1 MKRFLNVRGRLVPLL
16 VALFCSLSTY
26 ASGGNSSIHLS
37 KGSDRS
43 SSEWI
48 EVDTLFFDAPMDVWY
63 HDPVKY
69 VDYDVLFI
77 GSKEIKGEIGLFVP
91 DDINDF
97 YYNCNE
103 ESPSDPNTY
112 RSKTNTICSGIL
124 KFPARVTSIHVTKGH
139 NFINCGI
146 PYVDT
151 LFYAPSMD
159 EWFRDPVV
167 GIEYG
172 ALFIGSKEI
181 KGEIGLTIPDDA
193 APLQVNC
200 NDVSSSTYVTP
211 DRRTE
216 CEGVLKFPAKI
227 TSIHISKGHNFMH
240 CGISYVDTL
249 FYDAP
254 MSQWYTDPAKY
265 LDFGAL
271 FIDSKEVK
279 GQISLTIPDSMVWIG
294 YDCEEG
300 RHGPCMTYTTCGSL
314 FSSFPAEIT
323 SVHVTKGHDFWS
335 SGLYHIDTL
344 FFDASMDEWLADC
357 VKNIDYDVLF
367 IDSKEVT
374 ETMSVTLP
382 SSLLRVDHS
391 REAAEGCQSFSSENS
406 LNMLPTKNL
415 SVHVSHGY
423 DFVKTK
429 DIDTLYFDAPF
440 DEWLLHPMIC
450 YDAKVL
456 VIDSVEIKGE
466 MSVTIPNE
474 MKEFIHFNSWK
485 ESYLE
490 SRHYFMMI
498 GYPKDTILSPFYKF
512 PAKITSIHLSHSM
525 DFESSYL
532 NHVDTL
538 YYDAPLSQ
546 WLRDTVSNLSYD
558 VLVLDG
564 VVVNGTFPDNVSSIR
579 TKHGA
584 DFGDFDF
591 FKVDTIF
598 YDAPLSQWIA
608 DPVKNLQYDV
618 LYIDSKEMNEPLS
631 NVTIPADV
639 DSVAKNCHSVH
650 VGLGISYMSCDGL
663 LNYPVPVTSLHV
675 SKGYDFNNSGL
686 SHVDTLYFDA
696 PMDEWLKNMVKR
708 LGYNVLYIDSKEVK
722 DSMSVTVPADVESL
736 DQVLEGEMLSAFP
749 VTVNVFDN
757 FPAKI
762 TSLHVSHGYDLLH
775 APHVDTLFYDASFA
789 EWIQS
794 PVFHY
799 EADVLII
806 DSQVMDK
813 EMSVTIPDDMD
824 SFTPSIF
831 FSYYD
836 RYYGYSV
843 SLSDVEGP
851 FATLPKITSVHVSR
865 GVDFSYSGLASSD
878 SVYGE
883 PTGLQIVDTLYY
895 DAPLAQWMTDSV
907 TNLLYHVLVVD
918 GMTDN
923 NGKLVIPN
931 AVAKV
936 DGEDIKSVFPD
947 VNTVVLPSQV
957 AWSGAIQLDTL
968 FFEGSIAQWDANPL
982 TDIEAA
988 HVFVN
993 GRDLNDYK
1001 IVEVLVKGNSDTVN
1015 YDGKEHSLSG
1025 FTFSCEDMAY
1035 VSSDF
1040 MLMVGDTVS
1049 ATEPGEYVQPVS
1061 SDDFRNLNDDM
1072 RVRFVYTPGV
1082 LTILPPHYDFSA
1094 VCESGQTLYYQ
1105 IVSGHNVRLVCPRQ
1119 NGVDS
1124 ENYATGELIIP
1135 DVVTN
1140 DGKRYKVTEIAEDLL
1155 RGNKEVTSVVIP
1167 QYMDVIEPNAFDGC
1181 PNLREVTCSSVF
1193 PPEAEKNTFSD
1204 YSGTLFVP
1212 CESYDD
1218 YVAHD
1223 CWGSFNRID
1232 CIDSQSEDSS
1242 KIEVTPDYTEV
1253 VISWPSIGVAFTY
1266 TLKITTDGGLVCS
1279 LRFDQVGA
1287 LISIDFHCSIAPFLS
1302 PKAAPKPA
1310 IGDAVVSAAPRLV
1323 PSQGF
1328 SFTVTGL
1335 EEGTSYHYELEALDE
1350 NQEVVKAY
1358 TGDFET
1364 KSSPLLTGVDSEAS
1378 GTADLY
1384 VSENRIICENA
1395 HRLPIMIYNALSQ
1408 CLYACDAPC
1417 DFEVPALGVYMVK
1430 VGDKVVKVVVR

>member
-48 EVDTLFFDAPMDVWY
+48 EVDTLFFDAPMDVWFL
-63 HDPVKY
+63 DPVK
-69 VDYDVLFI
+69 
-77 GSKEIKGEIGLFVP
+77 
-91 DDINDF
+91 
-97 YYNCNE
+97 
-103 ESPSDPNTY
+103 
-112 RSKTNTICSGIL
+112 
-124 KFPARVTSIHVTKGH
+124 HV
-139 NFINCGI
+139 
-146 PYVDT
+146 
-151 LFYAPSMD
+151 
-159 EWFRDPVV
+159 
-167 GIEYG
+167 
-172 ALFIGSKEI
+172 
-181 KGEIGLTIPDDA
+181 
-193 APLQVNC
+193 
-200 NDVSSSTYVTP
+200 
-211 DRRTE
+211 
-216 CEGVLKFPAKI
+216 
-227 TSIHISKGHNFMH
+227 
-240 CGISYVDTL
+240 
-249 FYDAP
+249 
-254 MSQWYTDPAKY
+254 
-265 LDFGAL
+265 
-271 FIDSKEVK
+271 
-279 GQISLTIPDSMVWIG
+279 
-294 YDCEEG
+294 
-300 RHGPCMTYTTCGSL
+300 
-314 FSSFPAEIT
+314 
-323 SVHVTKGHDFWS
+323 
-335 SGLYHIDTL
+335 
-344 FFDASMDEWLADC
+344 
-357 VKNIDYDVLF
+357 DYDVLF
-367 IDSKEVT
+367 IDSKEVKGQVSLTVPESMEWVGYDCVEKRLMMGIVCMSCEHLFDNFPAEITSIHVSKGLDFWSSGLSHVDTLFFDASMNEWMADCVKNINYDVLYIDSKKVT
-374 ETMSVTLP
+374 ESMCVTIP
-382 SSLLRVDHS
+382 SELWAVDHS
-391 REAAEGCQSFSSENS
+391 KESDENFMMFPSENS
-406 LNMLPTKNL
+406 LNRLHAKNL
-415 SVHVSHGY
+415 SVHVFHGY
-423 DFVKTK
+423 DFVETR
-429 DIDTLYFDAPF
+429 DVDTLFFDAPF
-440 DEWLLHPMIC
+440 DEWLSHPMFN
-450 YDAKVL
+450 YEADVL
-456 VIDSVEIKGE
+456 IIDSVEIRGE
-466 MSVTIPNE
+466 MSVTIPKG
-474 MKEFIHFNSWK
+474 MREFIHYASI
-485 ESYLE
+485 ESYAEEHNRYLNG
-490 SRHYFMMI
+490 SY
-498 GYPKDTILSPFYKF
+498 YDTILGPLYNF
-512 PAKITSIHLSHSM
+512 PAKITSIHISNRV
-525 DFESSYL
+525 DFTCAGL
-532 NHVDTL
+532 HHVDTL
-538 YYDAPLSQ
+538 YYDASLSG
-546 WLRDTVSNLSYD
+546 WRSDSVSGLSYD
-558 VLVLDG
+558 VLVVDG
-564 VVVNGTFPDNVSSIR
+564 IVVNGTFPDNVSSIR

-584 DFGDFDF
+584 DFGDFGF

-639 DSVAKNCHSVH
+639 DSVAKNCQFVH

-865 GVDFSYSGLASSD
+865 GVDFAYSGLASSD

-883 PTGLQIVDTLYY
+883 PTGMQIVDTLYY
-895 DAPLAQWMTDSV
+895 DAPLAQWLTDPV

-923 NGKLVIPN
+923 SGKLVIPN

-947 VNTVVLPSQV
+947 VNTIVLPSQV

-1025 FTFSCEDMAY
+1025 FTFSCEDGAY

-1049 ATEPGEYVQPVS
+1049 ATDPGEYVQPIS

-1082 LTILPPHYDFSA
+1082 LTILPPQYDFSA

-1105 IVSGHNVRLVCPRQ
+1105 IVSGHNVRLVCPRH

-1167 QYMDVIEPNAFDGC
+1167 QYMDIIEPTAFDGC
-1181 PNLREVTCSSVF
+1181 TNLREVTCSSVF

-1223 CWGSFNRID
+1223 CWGGFNRIE

-1310 IGDAVVSAAPRLV
+1310 NGDAVAFAAPRLE

-1335 EEGTSYHYELEALDE
+1335 EEGMSYHYELEALDE
-1350 NQEVVKAY
+1350 NQEVVKTF

-1378 GTADLY
+1378 EATDLY
-1384 VSENRIICENA
+1384 VSENHIICGNA

-1408 CLYACDAPC
+1408 CLYACDASC
-1417 DFEVPALGVYMVK
+1417 DFEVPASGVYLVK

>member
-26 ASGGNSSIHLS
+26 ATGENSSIHLN
-37 KGSDRS
+37 KGSDRT

-48 EVDTLFFDAPMDVWY
+48 EVDTLFFDAPMDVWFL
-63 HDPVKY
+63 DPVK
-69 VDYDVLFI
+69 
-77 GSKEIKGEIGLFVP
+77 
-91 DDINDF
+91 
-97 YYNCNE
+97 
-103 ESPSDPNTY
+103 
-112 RSKTNTICSGIL
+112 
-124 KFPARVTSIHVTKGH
+124 HV
-139 NFINCGI
+139 
-146 PYVDT
+146 
-151 LFYAPSMD
+151 
-159 EWFRDPVV
+159 
-167 GIEYG
+167 
-172 ALFIGSKEI
+172 
-181 KGEIGLTIPDDA
+181 
-193 APLQVNC
+193 
-200 NDVSSSTYVTP
+200 
-211 DRRTE
+211 
-216 CEGVLKFPAKI
+216 
-227 TSIHISKGHNFMH
+227 
-240 CGISYVDTL
+240 
-249 FYDAP
+249 
-254 MSQWYTDPAKY
+254 
-265 LDFGAL
+265 
-271 FIDSKEVK
+271 
-279 GQISLTIPDSMVWIG
+279 
-294 YDCEEG
+294 
-300 RHGPCMTYTTCGSL
+300 
-314 FSSFPAEIT
+314 
-323 SVHVTKGHDFWS
+323 
-335 SGLYHIDTL
+335 
-344 FFDASMDEWLADC
+344 
-357 VKNIDYDVLF
+357 DYDVLF
-367 IDSKEVT
+367 IDSKEVKGQVSLT
-374 ETMSVTLP
+374 VPESMEWVGYDCVETRLMMGVVCMSCEHLFDNFPAEITSIHVSKGLDFWSSGLDHVDTLFFDASMNEWMTDCVKNINYDVLYIDSKKVAESMCVTLP
-382 SSLLRVDHS
+382 SELWAVDHS
-391 REAAEGCQSFSSENS
+391 KESDENVMMFPSENS
-406 LNMLPTKNL
+406 LNRLHAKNL
-415 SVHVSHGY
+415 SVHVFHGY
-423 DFVKTK
+423 DFVETRGV
-429 DIDTLYFDAPF
+429 DTLFFDAPF
-440 DEWLLHPMIC
+440 AEWLLHPMFN
-450 YDAKVL
+450 YDADVL
-456 VIDSVEIKGE
+456 VIDSVEIGGK
-466 MSVTIPNE
+466 MSVTIPIG
-474 MKEFIHFNSWK
+474 MREFIHYASI
-485 ESYLE
+485 ESYAEEHNRYLNG
-490 SRHYFMMI
+490 SY
-498 GYPKDTILSPFYKF
+498 YDTILGPLYNF
-512 PAKITSIHLSHSM
+512 PAKITSIHISNRV
-525 DFESSYL
+525 DFTCAGL
-532 NHVDTL
+532 HHVDTL
-538 YYDAPLSQ
+538 YYDASLSG
-546 WLRDTVSNLSYD
+546 WRSDSVSGLSYD

-564 VVVNGTFPDNVSSIR
+564 IVVNGTFPDSVSSIR
-579 TKHGA
+579 TKSGA

-631 NVTIPADV
+631 NVSIPADV
-639 DSVAKNCHSVH
+639 DSVAKNCHSVR
-650 VGLGISYMSCDGL
+650 VGLGVSYVSCDGL

-675 SKGYDFNNSGL
+675 SRGYDFNNSGL
-686 SHVDTLYFDA
+686 SYVDTLFFDA
-696 PMDEWLKNMVKR
+696 PLEDWMWNRVKN
-708 LGYNVLYIDSKEVK
+708 LEYSVLYIDSKEVK
-722 DSMSVTVPADVESL
+722 DSMSVTLPADLSTL
-736 DQVLEGEMLSAFP
+736 DQVQEGEMLSAFP

-799 EADVLII
+799 KADVLII

-824 SFTPSIF
+824 SFTPSILF
-831 FSYYD
+831 PYYD
-836 RYYGYSV
+836 KYYGYSL
-843 SLSDVEGP
+843 SLSDIEGP

-895 DAPLAQWMTDSV
+895 DAPLAQWLTDPV
-907 TNLLYHVLVVD
+907 TNLLYRVLVVD

-923 NGKLVIPN
+923 NGKLVIPD
-931 AVAKV
+931 AVAEV
-936 DGEDIKSVFPD
+936 DGDVIKNVFPA

-988 HVFVN
+988 HIFVN

-1001 IVEVLVKGNSDTVN
+1001 IVEVWVKGNSDTVN

-1025 FTFSCEDMAY
+1025 FTFSCEEVAY

-1040 MLMVGDTVS
+1040 MLMVGDSVR
-1049 ATEPGEYVQPVS
+1049 ATDPGEYVQPVS

-1105 IVSGHNVRLVCPRQ
+1105 IVSGHNVRLICPLR
-1119 NGVDS
+1119 NGIDS
-1124 ENYATGELIIP
+1124 ENYAAGELIIP

-1266 TLKITTDGGLVCS
+1266 TLNITTDGGLVCS

-1287 LISIDFHCSIAPFLS
+1287 LISIDFHCTMSPSLS
-1302 PKAAPKPA
+1302 PKAAPKLA
-1310 IGDAVVSAAPRLV
+1310 IGEAVASAAPRLV

-1335 EEGTSYHYELEALDE
+1335 EEGMPYHYELEALDE
-1350 NQEVVKAY
+1350 NQEVVKTF

-1378 GTADLY
+1378 EATDLY
-1384 VSENRIICENA
+1384 VSENHIICGNA

-1408 CLYACDAPC
+1408 CLYACDGPC
-1417 DFEVPALGVYMVK
+1417 DFEVPASGVYLVK
-1430 VGDKVVKVVVR
+1430 VGDKVVVKVVVR